1 MRDGVNKGRNGKG
14 SIYVWA
20 SGDGGP
26 FDDCNLDG
34 YASSMWTIR
43 FVLFLESFLYEIP
56 LV

>member
-1 MRDGVNKGRNGKG
+1 MIVKYDKLYKIISG

-43 FVLFLESFLYEIP
+43 FVLQKY
-56 LV
+56 